1 VGIIM
6 SYSYPERGPTA
17 DLLIEA
23 EGETLEEVFSNI
35 VFGMFNVITP
45 LEGISENEEFGFE
58 VEGNDLESLLF
69 NLMDEFLYINDVDFL
84 VPKTIKLEIDKVNF
98 KIVARCVGERFS
110 AATHEVGIAVKAVT
124 YHLMEI
130 KKQPC
135 GWFVQIVFDT

>member
-6 SYSYPERGPTA
+6 HYSYPERGPTA

-23 EGETLEEVFSNI
+23 KGKTLEEAFSNI
-35 VFGMFNVITP
+35 VFGMFNLITP
-45 LEGISENEEFGFE
+45 LEGISKKEEFKFE
-58 VEGNDLESLLF
+58 VEGNDLKSLLF
-69 NLMDEFLYINDVDFL
+69 NLMDEFLYINDVEFL
-84 VPKTIKLEIDKVNF
+84 VPKTINLEIDSVKF
-98 KIVARCVGERFS
+98 KIIAKCIGERFS

-130 KKQPC
+130 KKQPY